1 MGYTA
6 WRQATREELLTDFEG
21 AGRNDRSLWEAL
33 PDAAYHQAVLSRQ
46 FGRHDVPDPDHDR
59 VGGRIFSRA
68 GAWRV
73 PSEGPSL
80 AYRERRREL
89 DAGWA
94 RTGKEGRYDLRGS
107 YGRRRL
113 ATP

>member
-80 AYRERRREL
+80 L
-89 DAGWA
+89 TGTPAGNWTRGGLGQA
-94 RTGKEGRYDLRGS
+94 RKGATTYGLLRKAPAGD
-107 YGRRRL
+107 
-113 ATP
+113 P